1 MKKNNIE
8 VFVANMFLM
17 ICIIC
22 IIIGIVKCCSSVS
35 TPVEEMVDKTTDSLI
50 LDNTNIKVDIIKLDS
65 IKNEEIKKTAT
76 LNNDSTLKL
85 FYKLLGK

>member
-8 VFVANMFLM
+8 VFIANMFLM

-22 IIIGIVKCCSSVS
+22 IIIGIAKCCSSAS
-35 TPVEEMVDKTTDSLI
+35 TPVEELVDKTTDSLI
-50 LDNTNIKVDIIKLDS
+50 LDNTNIKVNIIKLDS
-65 IKNEEIKKTAT
+65 IKHEEINKAAT